1 MECPSE
7 NPAFIKNFPIPV
19 AGICSQLVRAEEAPL
34 AACAKWVID
43 YGSDNAF
50 QSSLAHLFLDLAR
63 EVPVR
68 QKAFL
73 ESDGTFHVMDVI
85 TNNGTANDV
94 LLIVANPD
102 HTRNILF
109 VTRVD
114 GVLRRTAAS
123 SENKAASVIPNTAHP
138 DVFAQEIRFWRN
150 KVPKN

>member
-1 MECPSE
+1 MPK
-7 NPAFIKNFPIPV
+7 FILAVILLM
-19 AGICSQLVRAEEAPL
+19 ASICSQVARAEEAPL

-50 QSSLAHLFLDLAR
+50 QSSLAHLLLDLPR

-85 TNNGTANDV
+85 TNNGAANDV

-102 HTRNILF
+102 HTRNIFF

-138 DVFAQEIRFWRN
+138 DLFAQEIKFWRN
-150 KVPKN
+150 KVPKD